1 MQGISVANR
10 NEMDVTTTFF
20 FFFFFF
26 LFFFSSSEQTE
37 NPHKKDDRNAIGCT
51 YLSGGNEVVFE
62 ENASTRLTLI

>member
-20 FFFFFF
+20 FFL

-62 ENASTRLTLI
+62 ENASTRLALI